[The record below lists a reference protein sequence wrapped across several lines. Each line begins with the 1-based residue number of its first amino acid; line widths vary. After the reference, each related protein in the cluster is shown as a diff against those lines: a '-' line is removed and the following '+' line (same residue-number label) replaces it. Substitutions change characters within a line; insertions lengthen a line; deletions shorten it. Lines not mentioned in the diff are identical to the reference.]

1 MKFVKIEYMTKSRMN
16 LKAISGFGSEA
27 IKRRFEI
34 VGKFK
39 PLILRISIGDDNLVF
54 IEDFDVITIQGI
66 QRIAGYQPSKEFALH
81 ESKDDNNVNGVSE

>member
-16 LKAISGFGSEA
+16 LKAISGFGSEV
-27 IKRRFEI
+27 IKRRFEMAD
-34 VGKFK
+34 KFK

-66 QRIAGYQPSKEFALH
+66 QRIAGYKPSKEFAL
-81 ESKDDNNVNGVSE
+81 NVKEVTK